1 MSLKPILCCLVLT
14 VNFCGLGLAAMQTDT
29 LPSPRFSDS
38 LTQAQRVPMNA
49 GRYRLHGAG
58 IWIPA
63 GLMAYGVVSLHVDA
77 LQNVNETVK
86 RWVYTD
92 PMPRKVKLDN
102 YLQYAPAGAVY
113 LLNIAGVHGKNKF
126 VDRTIIYGIAN
137 LFVGIIVTP
146 VKHLTAETR
155 PDGSDNLSFPSGH
168 TATAF
173 AAAEFLREEYKDVSV
188 WYGIGGYAAAVATGY
203 LRMSN
208 NKHWLADVVAGAG
221 VGLLSTRVAY
231 LIYPAIKRKFSKK
244 KDLSTIVMPVYQP
257 GNFGIGAVHYF

>member
-1 MSLKPILCCLVLT
+1 MSLKPIVCCLVLT
-14 VNFCGLGLAAMQTDT
+14 VNFCGLRLTAMQTDT
-29 LPSPRFSDS
+29 LPFPRLSDS
-38 LTQAQRVPMNA
+38 LTQAQPVARNT
-49 GRYRLHGAG
+49 GDYRLHGAG
-58 IWIPA
+58 IWVPA
-63 GLMAYGVVSLHVDA
+63 GLMAYGVIALHVDA
-77 LQNVNETVK
+77 LLDINESVK
-86 RWVYTD
+86 RVVYTD
-92 PMPRKVKLDN
+92 RLPKKVTLDN

-113 LLNIAGVHGKNKF
+113 LLNLAGVHGKNKF
-126 VDRTIIYGIAN
+126 VDRTIIYAMSN

-173 AAAEFLREEYKDVSV
+173 AAAEFLREEYRDVSPL
-188 WYGIGGYAAAVATGY
+188 YGIGGYAAAIATGY

-221 VGLLSTRVAY
+221 VGMLSTRVAY

-244 KDLSTIVMPVYQP
+244 KELTTLVMPVYQA